1 VEPDQSQLLA
11 QLADIHEAAQPP
23 LWPPA
28 MGWWLLGL
36 VLLLLVSVT
45 VRFLLRRAAL
55 RRRRRTWLL
64 ELSRLA
70 QEHQQHADPGAY
82 LAGLNRL
89 FRAVALRAFPGSGC
103 ARLEGESWVAF
114 LTGLLPEDADT
125 ENLAA
130 LARGP
135 YQPAPEFEVKSLE
148 RLARL
153 WVERYG

>member
-1 VEPDQSQLLA
+1 MEPDQSQLLA
-11 QLADIHEAAQPP
+11 QLADIHEAARPS

-28 MGWWLLGL
+28 IGWWLLGL
-36 VLLLLVSVT
+36 VLLLLISVT
-45 VRFLLRRAAL
+45 VRSLLRRAAI
-55 RRRRRTWLL
+55 RRRRRAWLL

-70 QEHQQHADPGAY
+70 QEHERQADPGAY

-114 LTGLLPEDADT
+114 IRGLLPEDADT
-125 ENLAA
+125 EFLAA

-135 YQPAPEFEVKSLE
+135 YQPSPEFEARSLE
-148 RLARL
+148 RLARS

>member
-1 VEPDQSQLLA
+1 MEPDQSQLLA

-28 MGWWLLGL
+28 IGWWLLGL
-36 VLLLLVSVT
+36 VLLLMIAMT
-45 VRFLLRRAAL
+45 VRLLMRRAAI
-55 RRRRRTWLL
+55 RRRRRIWRL

-70 QEHQQHADPGAY
+70 QQHDPHADPGAY

-114 LTGLLPEDADT
+114 LMGLLPEDEKT
-125 ENLAA
+125 ENLVV

-135 YQPAPEFEVKSLE
+135 YQSSPEFDVKSLE
-148 RLARL
+148 RLAEL